1 MTALGFST
9 AACALQAA
17 NNIVSPLRRVR
28 VFLED
33 PMVIGFW
40 GGGLIIS
47 EGARSWPAKPRT
59 RLSAQTQRR
68 GYRRGHERWAGR
80 FAQEDSH
87 SAEAGE
93 CESSGPRGDRG
104 PNRRLSRTGDRHF
117 GLFPAQLEVIDEIAF
132 RSFAAARAGYHRGGV
147 SAHGARKKLVCP
159 SLIHPRP
166 TSVRVS
172 QTPGARGTY
181 IFMLL
186 IF

>member
-9 AACALQAA
+9 AAFALQAA

-40 GGGLIIS
+40 GGGLSIS
-47 EGARSWPAKPRT
+47 SGARSWPAKPRT
-59 RLSAQTQRR
+59 RLSDQA
-68 GYRRGHERWAGR
+68 
-80 FAQEDSH
+80 
-87 SAEAGE
+87 
-93 CESSGPRGDRG
+93 PRGEAIDGATSDG
-104 PNRRLSRTGDRHF
+104 PGALPKRILTLRRPGSLRPVGQEGTGHRTGDRHF
-117 GLFPAQLEVIDEIAF
+117 GLFSEQLEVIDEIAF
-132 RSFAAARAGYHRGGV
+132 RSFAAARAGYHRGGA

-166 TSVRVS
+166 ASVRVP
-172 QTPGARGTY
+172 QTPCARGTY